1 MNTGGLREALGR
13 VADAGTV
20 RDIGRAFDFMEIA
33 ERLIKRAGG
42 KPGNRAWE
50 AFKLLSPGRLIEFSD
65 ELYEAHCREVIDNLM
80 TGKDTRPGTDAEVAV
95 LLHDLSLKAPLNTSY
110 LRAYEDAMIRMEMKL
125 PHGFDEARG
134 KYAWKTEGDEI
145 LAELRWKTRREE
157 RVIG

>member
-1 MNTGGLREALGR
+1 MMAALEK
-13 VADAGTV
+13 VAGAGTV
-20 RDIGRAFDFMEIA
+20 RDIGRAFDLMEIT

-95 LLHDLSLKAPLNTSY
+95 LLHDLSLKAPLNASY

-134 KYAWKTEGDEI
+134 QYAWKTEGDEI